1 MGEYFTK
8 WEEACKQVE
17 DLESKVKDLEYE
29 NNQLERANTFVTN
42 RNDDLEREIDI
53 LQSEFEQFR
62 RESIKW
68 SVEDFTGY
76 YKEHYHEHFKEKGK
90 TKLKLTDQKAQDML
104 IEMINNHDASLGI
117 TWDTIE
123 SMLDQWLH
131 DEQLK

>member
-8 WEEACKQVE
+8 WEEACKEIEV
-17 DLESKVKDLEYE
+17 LESKVKDLEYE

-53 LQSEFEQFR
+53 LQEEFEKHR
-62 RESIKW
+62 RTSILW
-68 SVEDFTGY
+68 TVDDIIGY
-76 YKEHYHEHFKEKGK
+76 YKNEYKKPK
-90 TKLKLTDQKAQDML
+90 LLKLTDQKAQDML

-123 SMLDQWLH
+123 SMLDQWIH
-131 DEQLK
+131 DNQLK